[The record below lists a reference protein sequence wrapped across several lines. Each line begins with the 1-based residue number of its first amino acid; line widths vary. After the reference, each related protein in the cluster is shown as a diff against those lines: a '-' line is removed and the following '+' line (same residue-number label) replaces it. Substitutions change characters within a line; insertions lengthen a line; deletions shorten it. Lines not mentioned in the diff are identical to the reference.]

1 MRKFLDSE
9 LGGWLRPIVEIVL
22 IAACVFAAVWFL
34 QDIGLA
40 ESPNGQMWI
49 LCDPE
54 SFVTA
59 RSGPGKNRMEI
70 GGFDC
75 GTHLWTDSTEK
86 NGFIHVVGM
95 NAEYESG
102 WVSLRY
108 VVFDE
113 PREVNTTM
121 RIRSNARVAARKW
134 IGGKITRWLRN
145 GDTVKVLWMSDS
157 WAVTQKGYIMAEF
170 LEEIEP

>member
-1 MRKFLDSE
+1 MKKFLDSE

-22 IAACVFAAVWFL
+22 IVACVFAAIWFL
-34 QDIGLA
+34 HSVGIA
-40 ESPNGQMWI
+40 EEANGQCWI

-54 SFVTA
+54 SYVTV

-86 NGFIHVVGM
+86 NGFIHVVDM
-95 NAEYESG
+95 NAEYETG
-102 WVSLRY
+102 WISTRY
-108 VVFDE
+108 IVFGE
-113 PREVNTTM
+113 PHEVNAVM
-121 RIRSNARVAARKW
+121 WVKSNARVAIRKW
-134 IGGKITRWLRN
+134 IGGKVTGWLKN

-157 WAVTQKGYIMAEF
+157 WAVTTRGYVMSQY
-170 LEEIEP
+170 LKEIEP